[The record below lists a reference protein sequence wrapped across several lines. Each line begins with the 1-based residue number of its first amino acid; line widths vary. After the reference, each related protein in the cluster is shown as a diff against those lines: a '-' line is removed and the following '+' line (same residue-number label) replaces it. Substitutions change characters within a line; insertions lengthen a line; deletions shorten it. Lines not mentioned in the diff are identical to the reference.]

1 MLLSPFST
9 DLIEVERISQRLSRM
24 PEISR
29 EYAMLH
35 AKTDHGADG
44 QLIWI
49 ATCLPSIEQKSNGS
63 QPMNKSRL
71 TAEKKKL
78 IRVVVAFV
86 VATKHH
92 LRAEGGVHHEDLKG
106 MLSYRRADI

>member
-1 MLLSPFST
+1 
-9 DLIEVERISQRLSRM
+9 M
-24 PEISR
+24 PN
-29 EYAMLH
+29 
-35 AKTDHGADG
+35 KTEHGADD

-49 ATCLPSIEQKSNGS
+49 ATCLPLTEQNLNGS
-63 QPMNKSRL
+63 QPMDKSRL

-78 IRVVVAFV
+78 IRMVVAFV

-106 MLSYRRADI
+106 MLSSPRS